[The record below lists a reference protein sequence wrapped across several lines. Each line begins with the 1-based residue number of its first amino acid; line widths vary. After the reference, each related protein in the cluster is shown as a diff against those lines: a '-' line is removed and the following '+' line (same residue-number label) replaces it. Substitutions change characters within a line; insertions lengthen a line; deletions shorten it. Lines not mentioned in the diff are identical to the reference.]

1 MSVVALNAF
10 ASGGVAV
17 SVVTNAGYVGADTV
31 DADASCFVDLSFYCT
46 VGAVYAGAAGVV
58 AVCVVVDLCCCCRC
72 GGCNTSSLYLN
83 QEPEVLYN

>member
-31 DADASCFVDLSFYCT
+31 DADASCFVDLSFYCRCCVCRGCGCCCCVLLLCVLLLICAVA
-46 VGAVYAGAAGVV
+46 VGAVGAIPVPF
-58 AVCVVVDLCCCCRC
+58 
-72 GGCNTSSLYLN
+72 T
-83 QEPEVLYN
+83 